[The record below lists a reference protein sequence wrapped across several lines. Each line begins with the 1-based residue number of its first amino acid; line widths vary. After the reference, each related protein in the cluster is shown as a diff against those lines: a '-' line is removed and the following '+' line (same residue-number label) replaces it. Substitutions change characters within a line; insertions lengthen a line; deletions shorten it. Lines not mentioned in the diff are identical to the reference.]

1 MTIYL
6 LNLFSIPFYAFFLRC
21 VFFTEEKQRRWLCWI
36 VGIQLFL
43 TAALR
48 HVSVGGDLENYVP
61 AFKYIGELSW
71 RELVFVPFETGYVV
85 LNKVV
90 YLLAQDIRLLLVII
104 GGFVVFGY
112 VRMIYQN
119 SVLPWVSLLFFIG
132 LGFFTESLSMLRQ
145 AIAMVIFIYGLKYV
159 VAREFGKYLL
169 IVLLATSFHLTAIVT
184 LLLYPF
190 VRFRLNVCNFIIIFI
205 GCGVLALLV
214 GPFVLDYIISHFYSL
229 YSSQMDSGGGFSML
243 ILLLAV
249 TIGVLL
255 LWKKREDNWE
265 NLFVHMLVLA
275 CCMQLF
281 ALQFA
286 LFARIVMYF
295 SMSMIICVP
304 NMLVKIE
311 NKEFR
316 FLSTSVACLLAVV
329 YFIFIILGRNAAGI
343 APYYFMW
350 E

>member
-21 VFFTEEKQRRWLCWI
+21 VFLTEEKQRKWLCWI

-48 HVSVGGDLENYVP
+48 HVSVGGDLDNYIP
-61 AFKYIGELSW
+61 AFEYIGGLPW
-71 RELVFVPFETGYVV
+71 KRLVFVPFETGYVV

-90 YLLAQDIRLLLVII
+90 CILSQNVRLLLTVI

-112 VRMIYQN
+112 VRMIYQK
-119 SVLPWVSLLFFIG
+119 SALPWVSLLLFIG

-145 AIAMVIFIYGLKYV
+145 AIAMVIFMCGLKYV
-159 VAREFGKYLL
+159 EERRFGKYL
-169 IVLLATSFHLTAIVT
+169 IVVLLATSFHLTALVT

-190 VRFRLNVCNFIIIFI
+190 MRFRLNAVNFIILLV
-205 GCGVLALLV
+205 GCGVFARFAGSV
-214 GPFVLDYIISHFYSL
+214 VLNYIISRFYSL
-229 YSSQMDSGGGFSML
+229 YSMQMDAGGGFSMFV
-243 ILLLAV
+243 LLFAV
-249 TIGVLL
+249 TIIGILL
-255 LWKKREDNWE
+255 KSKREMPQE
-265 NLFVHMLVLA
+265 AIFSHMMVLA

-281 ALQFA
+281 AMQFA

-295 SMSMIICVP
+295 SFAMIVWIPSMV
-304 NMLVKIE
+304 VKIE
-311 NKEFR
+311 GREGRSFA
-316 FLSTSVACLLAVV
+316 TGIVCALAVA
-329 YFIFIILGRNAAGI
+329 YFVLIIVGRNAAGI
-343 APYYFMW
+343 APYRFMW

>member
-21 VFFTEEKQRRWLCWI
+21 IFLTEEKQRKWLCWI

-48 HVSVGGDLENYVP
+48 HVTVGGDLGNYIP
-61 AFKYIGELSW
+61 TFEYIGGLPWE
-71 RELVFVPFETGYVV
+71 RLVSVPFEIGYVL
-85 LNKVV
+85 LNKVAFILSQNV
-90 YLLAQDIRLLLVII
+90 RLLLAVI

-112 VRMIYQN
+112 VRMVYQK
-119 SVLPWVSLLFFIG
+119 SALPWVSLLLFIG

-145 AIAMVIFIYGLKYV
+145 AIAMVVFMCGLKYV
-159 VAREFGKYLL
+159 EERKFGRYL
-169 IVLLATSFHLTAIVT
+169 IVVLLATSFHLTALVT

-190 VRFRLNVCNFIIIFI
+190 VRFKLNVVNFIILLV
-205 GCGVLALLV
+205 GCGVFARFA
-214 GPFVLDYIISHFYSL
+214 GPIILNYIISRFYSL
-229 YSSQMDSGGGFSML
+229 YSMQMDAGGGFSML
-243 ILLLAV
+243 ILLFAV
-249 TIGVLL
+249 TIVGILL
-255 LWKKREDNWE
+255 KSKQETPQE
-265 NLFVHMLVLA
+265 TVFSHMMVLA

-295 SMSMIICVP
+295 SLAMIVWVPGMLIRIEKRELRFFATGIVCV
-304 NMLVKIE
+304 
-311 NKEFR
+311 
-316 FLSTSVACLLAVV
+316 LAVA
-329 YFIFIILGRNAAGI
+329 YFVLIILGRNAAGI
-343 APYYFMW
+343 APYRFMW